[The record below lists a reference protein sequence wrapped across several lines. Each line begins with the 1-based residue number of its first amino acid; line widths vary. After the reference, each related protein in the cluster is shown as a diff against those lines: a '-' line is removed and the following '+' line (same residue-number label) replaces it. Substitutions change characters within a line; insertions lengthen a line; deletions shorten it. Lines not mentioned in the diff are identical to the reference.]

1 MRWKGRNI
9 SVAKSSRIS
18 LFCVIFTQKY
28 SSMHKKLL
36 SCLSYI
42 LLLTISF
49 LLPGFMEAA
58 QLPQKSFSAVSDA
71 SIRFSFPE
79 IASSVF
85 TATAHVEE
93 MAEKSAVIPLQQ
105 TEIFAVTP
113 EASVNRGQSEQIR
126 RFPVAVFFLY
136 CRQSAFRQLAADYAY
151 SFTTNLSAVPG
162 LPVLFRTLRL

>member
-1 MRWKGRNI
+1 
-9 SVAKSSRIS
+9 
-18 LFCVIFTQKY
+18 
-28 SSMHKKLL
+28 MHKKLL

-42 LLLTISF
+42 LLITISF

-58 QLPQKSFSAVSDA
+58 QLPQKSFSAVSA
-71 SIRFSFPE
+71 AFIRFSFPE
-79 IASSVF
+79 IALSVF
-85 TATAHVEE
+85 IATTHVEEE

-126 RFPVAVFFLY
+126 RLPVAVLFLY
-136 CRQSAFRQLAADYAY
+136 YQRLVADYTY
-151 SFTTNLSAVPG
+151 SFTTTLSGVPG